1 MTMKE
6 YAILLDN
13 TFCTGC
19 NTCGY
24 RCIQEFRYHDQAAKG
39 LFRTFVKINDE
50 GLYQK
55 RCMHC
60 QNPQCVENCP
70 VKALTKSGYGPVL
83 YNAQTCIGCE
93 TCTKV
98 CPFGVPQFDEAKKK
112 IVKCSF
118 CAHRIGDGKQ
128 PACVEVCPTGA
139 LQFGEYRV
147 IKSLAAKQAKEKK
160 LKLYGYTENG
170 GTHLFVLSKQDPVA
184 AGYPKVASKNGKS
197 GSLDLG
203 KGSVVPV
210 AAALALTGFK
220 KFSDRRA
227 RIEAEEETKNK

>member
-1 MTMKE
+1 MKE

-39 LFRTFVKINDE
+39 LFRTFVQINDE

-60 QNPQCVENCP
+60 LDPQCVKNCP
-70 VKALTKSGYGPVL
+70 VKALTKSDYGPVL
-83 YNAQTCIGCE
+83 YSAQTCIGCR

-98 CPFGVPQFDEAKKK
+98 CPFQVPQFDEAAKK
-112 IVKCSF
+112 IVKCSL
-118 CAHRIGDGKQ
+118 CAQRLGDGKQ

-139 LQFGEYRV
+139 LQFGEYKAM
-147 IKSLAAKQAKEKK
+147 KSQAVKLAKEKK
-160 LKLYGYTENG
+160 LALYG
-170 GTHLFVLSKQDPVA
+170 
-184 AGYPKVASKNGKS
+184 
-197 GSLDLG
+197 
-203 KGSVVPV
+203 
-210 AAALALTGFK
+210 
-220 KFSDRRA
+220 
-227 RIEAEEETKNK
+227 